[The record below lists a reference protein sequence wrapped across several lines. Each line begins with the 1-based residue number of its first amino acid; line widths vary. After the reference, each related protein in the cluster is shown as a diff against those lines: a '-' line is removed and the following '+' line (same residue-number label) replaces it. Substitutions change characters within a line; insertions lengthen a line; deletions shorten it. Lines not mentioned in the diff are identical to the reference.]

1 MERASKGDEGDDS
14 MSAATSTTIDFAP
27 AEEPLHVTLLQLVEA
42 VSDVT
47 ENDVEVVATVMHM
60 LQTGRVRLSGSFR
73 GVSISTFS

>member
-1 MERASKGDEGDDS
+1 
-14 MSAATSTTIDFAP
+14 MSAATSTTIDFAS